1 MITLET
7 IMEQLTGGK
16 IAAEL
21 IQYMVDQS
29 EDFATAKERY
39 DNAMQTL
46 RNELGTEF
54 APLIAEA
61 EQAIETQMIS
71 GLLYSSFL
79 GIKGNLENFVNPVS
93 RNFLEVD
100 PDRYLHTSTAH
111 TLPAFI
117 KGEHMLERFF
127 ASVPSA
133 YDSQCEDIRDYISFL
148 ETICPKLAHYYGY
161 LLGNSILCWIIP
173 GYHADMAQ
181 TIQYRIML
189 RQYLG
194 VDFSSIIY

>member
-16 IAAEL
+16 IASEL

-29 EDFATAKERY
+29 ENFATAKERY

-61 EQAIETQMIS
+61 EQAIEAQMIS
-71 GLLYSSFL
+71 GLLYSGFL
-79 GIKGNLENFVNPVS
+79 GIKGNLENFVNPVN

-100 PDRYLHTSTAH
+100 SDRYLHTSTAH

-117 KGEHMLERFF
+117 KGERVLEQFF

-133 YDSQCEDIRDYISFL
+133 YDSQREDIRDYISFL
-148 ETICPKLAHYYGY
+148 ETTCPKLAHYYGY
-161 LLGNSILCWIIP
+161 LLGDSLLYWVVP
-173 GYHADMAQ
+173 GYHADMAL

-189 RQYLG
+189 RQYFGSQLL
-194 VDFSSIIY
+194 IRL

>member
-16 IAAEL
+16 IASEL

-29 EDFATAKERY
+29 ENFATAKERY

-61 EQAIETQMIS
+61 EQAIEAQMIS
-71 GLLYSSFL
+71 GLLYSGFL
-79 GIKGNLENFVNPVS
+79 GIKGNLENFVNPVN

-117 KGEHMLERFF
+117 KGERVLEQFF

-133 YDSQCEDIRDYISFL
+133 YDSQREDIRDYISFL
-148 ETICPKLAHYYGY
+148 ETTCPKLAHYYGY
-161 LLGNSILCWIIP
+161 LLGDSLLYWVVP
-173 GYHADMAQ
+173 GYHADMAL

-189 RQYLG
+189 RQYFGSQLL
-194 VDFSSIIY
+194 IRL

>member
-16 IAAEL
+16 IASEL

-29 EDFATAKERY
+29 ENFATAKERY

-71 GLLYSSFL
+71 GLLYSGFL
-79 GIKGNLENFVNPVS
+79 GIKGNLENFVNPVN

-117 KGEHMLERFF
+117 KGERVLEQFF

-148 ETICPKLAHYYGY
+148 ETTCPKLAHYYGY
-161 LLGNSILCWIIP
+161 LLGDSLLYWVVP
-173 GYHADMAQ
+173 GYHADMAL
-181 TIQYRIML
+181 TIQYRMML
-189 RQYLG
+189 RQYFGNQLL
-194 VDFSSIIY
+194 I